1 MVRRTAPQRCGSLP
15 TARSQQDPG
24 DEPVLSR
31 PGTAGN
37 RRLLST
43 HRGGGIAFSGI
54 NDWASVT
61 LFPCEMGT
69 RGLPQRAV
77 RWFKW
82 VHTIFFQGGRQR
94 LANPVLTS
102 SKCWLRVTEGTKG
115 QHEPRGTDVR
125 ARYSTAG
132 TRVHTYVGKISG
144 PTLCKLLKAPGHMT
158 HNGRAARPGP
168 TASSPTLP

>member
-1 MVRRTAPQRCGSLP
+1 MVRQTAPQRSGSPP
-15 TARSQQDPG
+15 TARSQQGPG

-43 HRGGGIAFSGI
+43 RGGRGIAFSGI
-54 NDWASVT
+54 SDWASVT

-77 RWFKW
+77 RWFQR

-94 LANPVLTS
+94 SANPVLTS

-115 QHEPRGTDVR
+115 QREPRGTNMR
-125 ARYSTAG
+125 ARCSTAG
-132 TRVHTYVGKISG
+132 TRVHMYVGKIWG